1 MKTADNWNPHDSIH
15 GLFARAN
22 ESLKVQE
29 GKSHAAITRGFVGHS
44 KAGSM
49 EDSMLD
55 ASDLCWEKLNS
66 NMGGFSCTLI
76 KTTYGDKPNITQI
89 DKFWKIVNLMVR
101 VFLRRFRKEKVGEE
115 MVYG

>member
-1 MKTADNWNPHDSIH
+1 
-15 GLFARAN
+15 
-22 ESLKVQE
+22 
-29 GKSHAAITRGFVGHS
+29 
-44 KAGSM
+44 
-49 EDSMLD
+49 MLD